1 MDCKQTC
8 NSKLKLVYDL
18 LKRVKILPMQVIKLI
33 ALIASTLLISGCN
46 CKPSY
51 MSDNFVVRPEDKNLN
66 CQQVIYAI
74 NESEF
79 WMKNAHERCKQP
91 HVFSKFLPCT
101 PMVRLDAMRN
111 KYILL
116 DRIKYLRSLYTIKGC
131 DSTLE
136 LRMTSIERQS
146 KQIGYASDRSEGLEE
161 RFTNKSMV
169 ARDGRVIAD
178 IPTNIG

>member
-1 MDCKQTC
+1 
-8 NSKLKLVYDL
+8 
-18 LKRVKILPMQVIKLI
+18 MQAIKLI
-33 ALIASTLLISGCN
+33 ALIAITLLMSGCN

-74 NESEF
+74 NETEF

-101 PMVRLDAMRN
+101 PMVRLDAIRN
-111 KYILL
+111 QYILL
-116 DRIKYLRSLYTIKGC
+116 DRIQYLRSLYTIKGC
-131 DSTLE
+131 DVTLK
-136 LRMTSIERQS
+136 LHITSVERQS
-146 KQIGYASDRSEGLEE
+146 RNIGYTNDQIKELEE
-161 RFTNKSMV
+161 RFTTKSMV